1 MPPGWAARVDYGVVT
16 EMSGV
21 PSGLVSA
28 GQVNVQP
35 APIRSSSLDNAATWS
50 TIWFVVATVYLLG
63 IYFGMINIRGRA

>member
-1 MPPGWAARVDYGVVT
+1 MPPGWAARVQVGVVS

-35 APIRSSSLDNAATWS
+35 APVRSSSLDNAATWS

-63 IYFGMINIRGRA
+63 IYFGMINVASKA

>member
-1 MPPGWAARVDYGVVT
+1 MPPGWAARVQVGVVT

-21 PSGLVSA
+21 NAGLVSA

-35 APIRSSSLDNAATWS
+35 APVRSSSLDNAATWS

-63 IYFGMINIRGRA
+63 IYFGMINVASRA